1 MVTNNSKTNLK
12 KFQWLSYALFG
23 LLLLLNLGYAYY
35 RLMYLN
41 AGGDSQWYGAKL
53 LWEGTNPYTAAIN
66 SSEWFLTAYPNYAHI
81 LYYILFPLT
90 FFDWEQSKLVW
101 FFFNVGCFIFTL
113 YAFVRWEKIEI
124 YKVILLASIMLV
136 GSNFANTLY
145 QGQISIFILCCV
157 SLAWIFRR
165 KSWLMIVLLSL
176 IFSKYS
182 LGLPIL
188 LGFFLAGYYK
198 EAIGAFVV
206 NLLFASIFAFQFE
219 IGFLESLA
227 LPFEVASIYTSGHG
241 HSDLLTLFR
250 LTHSDESFFGINFF
264 SIGAALVYGIFSFYC
279 LFYRPDK
286 RRIIIAS
293 LLLCFPILFH
303 LQYDYVVLLAP
314 LYIAF
319 SYPGLTKKSRTF
331 MACITVYFWIYP
343 VIPKLL
349 RSLLHI
355 DIGIHPIDHFGPVVG
370 LVFIF
375 INMMLF
381 IIAAFLILRK
391 SVPEI
396 NLLDANQ

>member
-1 MVTNNSKTNLK
+1 MSIHGNYNLTK
-12 KFQWLSYALFG
+12 KNQWLLYLLFG
-23 LLLLLNLGYAYY
+23 ALLLLNLAYAYY

-41 AGGDSQWYGAKL
+41 ACGDAQWYGSKL
-53 LWEGTNPYTAAIN
+53 LWSGTDPYTAAIT

-81 LYYILFPLT
+81 LYYALFPLT
-90 FFDWEQSKLVW
+90 FFDWEQSKIAW
-101 FFFNVGCFIFTL
+101 FIFNTGCFIFTL
-113 YAFVRWEKIEI
+113 YAFIRWEKIEV
-124 YKVILLASIMLV
+124 YKVLLLAAIMLV

-165 KSWLMIVLLSL
+165 KSWLLVILLSL

-206 NLLFASIFAFQFE
+206 NLLFALLFALQFD

-227 LPFEVASIYTSGHG
+227 LPFEVASMYTSGHG

-250 LTHSDESFFGINFF
+250 LIHSDESFFGINFF
-264 SIGAALVYGIFSFYC
+264 SIGAVLLYGAFSLYC
-279 LFYRPDK
+279 LFYRPDE
-286 RRIIIAS
+286 RLIVIAS

-303 LQYDYVVLLAP
+303 LQYDYVILLAP
-314 LYIAF
+314 ILIAF
-319 SYPGLTKKSRTF
+319 SHPLLSKTKRGLLVGL
-331 MACITVYFWIYP
+331 AAYFWVYP
-343 VIPKLL
+343 IIPKLL
-349 RSLLHI
+349 RSLFKI
-355 DIGIHPIDHFGPVVG
+355 DIGIHPIDHFGPFFG

-375 INMMLF
+375 LNMLLF
-381 IIAAFLILRK
+381 IISAVIILKDRQ
-391 SVPEI
+391 PEI
-396 NLLDANQ
+396 TSTNTNQ